1 MFSALSGDV
10 PLVGRKALITAIE
23 QAVREADVYG
33 AFVYGEIGTGKSA
46 MARHLHARL
55 QGEFVPFLLSPASAL
70 VTIPYGALAPFLVEA
85 SSADMA
91 SPLAVLRRVMAFL
104 RTRAAGRRVLVLV
117 DDAHLL
123 DDDSSH
129 LLAQLVTSRTIALAA
144 FARPITP
151 VSDELASLC
160 RDGLLERFE
169 VGPLG
174 SADALD
180 LCRQVLGG
188 PIVRGAS
195 ERLRDEASGNP
206 LFLKAI
212 LDEALARGSLIRPDG
227 VWTLDVEE
235 VALPA
240 SLLDLVRSIALG
252 LNEIERKAFD
262 LVALA
267 GVVAFNDLVR
277 LTSEGA
283 VSSLLDEG
291 LIRSVW
297 EDPAYATQAYS
308 LYGRIGLSLVPVGR
322 SSSLHDELRS
332 IVGPGGNLPAS
343 AVIRD
348 VLWRLDCGEQVPDE
362 HLLQTAE
369 SALAGLDARAA
380 LRCVSAV
387 RNENLLGLA
396 DILRASALMELGR
409 TTESRS
415 AADRC
420 PEATV
425 GPKQVAAAGILAV
438 RQVVADGEDPV
449 ALTDVLDWWSSCIR
463 SWKEGPLPAERG
475 SPAEEDPALTPLRAG
490 EGPPSAD
497 AVRECE
503 HHLVVARAFSWN
515 ILGEYS
521 RTVEVLAGF
530 VTEGHANHRVTVLA
544 EATLAEALG
553 ALGRGVEGRRHS
565 LAAVAAA
572 GRHQQPIPDLHRGA
586 FLRHVSLL
594 VHSGDFRAAEEA
606 LATYTPGESRDYFF
620 IGGGLAVVDAVL
632 DARRGFFR
640 EALAKLGPALASLRV
655 SDQEALL
662 PYALGVTAW
671 TAAALGEIS
680 VSTQCSREL
689 AVLRHRGSRQYELLG
704 RAFDAAARALLRADD
719 ASVHTLSGLAL
730 AARRHGWSSAEKDIL
745 ELATAL
751 GDDQAP
757 HQLRDVTVAVE
768 GMEAEVLHHYA
779 SALVRRDA
787 KSLVIA
793 GDRAEVLQKYLL
805 ATDACRRAMDVYGM
819 QGDARS
825 KRVLAAVLRRRQ
837 SHIDGGLAEEAYDS
851 DGTTPLTSREKEIAL
866 LAIRGLSNREIARA
880 LTVSTRTVE
889 GHLYRIYVK
898 LGISRRD
905 ELTAE
910 LETVLRAT

>member
-10 PLVGRKALITAIE
+10 PLVGRKALITGIE

-46 MARHLHARL
+46 MARHLLARL
-55 QGEFVPFLLSPASAL
+55 QGEFVPFLLSPAPAL

-85 SSADMA
+85 SAEDMA

-117 DDAHLL
+117 DDVHLL

-169 VGPLG
+169 VGPLE
-174 SADALD
+174 SADALE

-188 PIVRGAS
+188 TIVRGAS
-195 ERLRDEASGNP
+195 ERLCDEASGNP

-227 VWTLDVEE
+227 VWTLDAEE

-240 SLLDLVRSIALG
+240 SLVDLVRSIALG

-267 GVVAFNDLVR
+267 GVVAFHDLVR
-277 LTSEGA
+277 LTSEAA

-291 LIRSVW
+291 LIRSVR

-308 LYGRIGLSLVPVGR
+308 LYGRIGRSLVPVGR

-332 IVGPGGNLPAS
+332 VVGPDGDLPAS

-348 VLWRLDCGEQVPDE
+348 VLWRLDCGEQVPDD

-387 RNENLLGLA
+387 RNEHLLGLA
-396 DILRASALMELGR
+396 GIHRASALMELGR
-409 TTESRS
+409 RTESRS

-463 SWKEGPLPAERG
+463 SWKEGSRPAEG
-475 SPAEEDPALTPLRAG
+475 DMPAGQDPAPTTLWTG
-490 EGPPSAD
+490 EEPPSAD

-503 HHLVVARAFSWN
+503 HHLVVARAFAWN
-515 ILGEYS
+515 ILGEYT
-521 RTVEVLAGF
+521 RTVDVLAGF
-530 VTEGHANHRVTVLA
+530 VTEGHANPRVTVLA

-553 ALGRGVEGRRHS
+553 ALGRGVEGQRHS

-572 GRHQQPIPDLHRGA
+572 GRHQQPIRDLHRVA

-606 LATYTPGESRDYFF
+606 LATYSPGETRDYFF
-620 IGGGLAVVDAVL
+620 IGGGLAVLDAVL

-640 EALAKLGPALASLRV
+640 EALAKLRPALASLRV
-655 SDQEALL
+655 SDQESLL

-671 TAAALGEIS
+671 TAAALGETS
-680 VSTQCSREL
+680 VAAQCSREL
-689 AVLRHRGSRQYELLG
+689 AGLRRRGSRQYELLG
-704 RAFDAAARALLRADD
+704 RAFDAAARALPRAD
-719 ASVHTLSGLAL
+719 ASVHTLSELAP
-730 AARRHGWSSAEKDIL
+730 AAHRNGWSSAEKDIL

-757 HQLRDVTVAVE
+757 HQLRDVTLALE
-768 GMEAEVLHHYA
+768 GAEAEVLNHYA

-787 KSLVIA
+787 EALVVA

-805 ATDACRRAMDVYGM
+805 ATDACRRAMDVYGTE
-819 QGDARS
+819 GDARS
-825 KRVLAAVLRRRQ
+825 KRALAAVLRRRQ
-837 SHIDGGLAEEAYDS
+837 SHIDGGLAEESYDS
-851 DGTTPLTSREKEIAL
+851 DGTTPLTSREREIAL
-866 LAIRGLSNREIARA
+866 LAVEGLSNREIARA